1 MTDSEAIRLVMQLMA
16 ISGQSGQE
24 QSIVKLICSR
34 LRQAGVPESSFVT
47 DRCHRRSPFKG
58 EQGNLAIKLPG
69 TVRRPRRLFSA
80 HTDTVP
86 ICVGSQPIRKGNRIY
101 AADSS
106 TGLGGDDRAGVAV
119 LLSTVIDLLKRKL
132 PHPPLTFLWTVQEEV
147 GLQGARNLR
156 VGMLGRPQFGV
167 NFDGGSPTKLTIG
180 ATGGYRME
188 IEVLG
193 TASHAGNTP
202 EEGVSAIVI
211 ASQAISD
218 LVNNGWHG
226 KIVKGRNSGTSNV
239 GVIRGGAATNVVTDR
254 VVIRAEARSHNPKFR
269 ERIVTKINQAFQRAA
284 RNVRNHRGQHGEIR
298 VRGRLDYEAYQLS
311 PREPCIAAAVNAV
324 VQEGW
329 EPELAIANGGLDANW
344 LKVHGIPTVSL
355 GCGQKNI
362 HTTSEQLDIKEF
374 LAARRIALRIAT
386 DTESR

>member
-47 DRCHRRSPFKG
+47 DCCPRRSPFKG

-156 VGMLGRPQFGV
+156 V
-167 NFDGGSPTKLTIG
+167 
-180 ATGGYRME
+180 
-188 IEVLG
+188 
-193 TASHAGNTP
+193 
-202 EEGVSAIVI
+202 
-211 ASQAISD
+211 
-218 LVNNGWHG
+218 
-226 KIVKGRNSGTSNV
+226 
-239 GVIRGGAATNVVTDR
+239 
-254 VVIRAEARSHNPKFR
+254 
-269 ERIVTKINQAFQRAA
+269 
-284 RNVRNHRGQHGEIR
+284 
-298 VRGRLDYEAYQLS
+298 
-311 PREPCIAAAVNAV
+311 
-324 VQEGW
+324 
-329 EPELAIANGGLDANW
+329 
-344 LKVHGIPTVSL
+344 
-355 GCGQKNI
+355 
-362 HTTSEQLDIKEF
+362 
-374 LAARRIALRIAT
+374 
-386 DTESR
+386 